1 MNSNE
6 IFQQGVNNLNSGN
19 FSEAR
24 KFFKKILR
32 QKVDANALSLLA
44 ICDLQENNLH
54 DGVTGLE
61 KALKIDPN
69 NEIARANIIPAKT
82 NYGINLVKGHNNVEA
97 KKVFKSLIDSN
108 QAIPEVFYNL
118 GNILMEELN
127 YDDALACFNKC
138 IALNDNFPLAYN
150 QKGLIYKNMNHL
162 EEAEDSFLNTIKLN
176 PNNDSAY
183 HNLGNIYFRLKKFD
197 KSKFFYEKAISLNP
211 KKDFILCNIVETDA
225 LMLNLNDY
233 KTNREKILNKIDLN
247 ESSFDPFFLLTLTDD
262 LEKIRKNNKKFVE
275 QNIKKITFKNKYNP
289 TNNNNNN
296 NKIRVGYIS
305 SDFRI
310 HAVGRLVQDIFQYHN
325 TERFEIFGYSL
336 FSKVDDEIYKTI
348 KKQFKNFRS
357 FDIEKLNTNAIIQA
371 IQQDSLD
378 VLIDLNGHTQ
388 GAKTEI
394 FNVKLAKYSIN
405 YLGYLATM
413 GMNDSYDFILADHYV
428 INDSEERYYD
438 EDVLRMD
445 KLFLPVNIQDSAEVP
460 VTRNEFNLPEDV
472 FIYCS
477 FNNPKKLNPEIIDL
491 WMKILSETENTVLF
505 IYLQEKQARENM
517 LGIAIDYKINSK
529 RIIFADF
536 LTDSKQYLRRYRACD
551 LFLDSYPFSAG
562 TTATD
567 CISTRTP
574 ILTLEGR
581 SYVSRMSSSILNSL
595 NQRHLITKTK
605 EEYIK
610 KAIAASKNKKVV
622 DYVDI
627 PNPTWIDSKSFVSN
641 LEKLISE
648 LD

>member
-1 MNSNE
+1 MSSNE

-19 FSEAR
+19 ITEAR

-32 QKVDANALSLLA
+32 KNVDANAIALLA

-54 DGVTGLE
+54 DGVIGLE
-61 KALKIDPN
+61 KALRIDPN
-69 NEIARANIIPAKT
+69 NEIARNNIIPAKT
-82 NYGINLVKGHNNVEA
+82 NYGIQLAKVSNNIEA

-118 GNILMEELN
+118 GNILMDEFN
-127 YDDALACFNKC
+127 YDSAIECFNKC
-138 IALNDNFPLAYN
+138 LALNHNFSLAHN
-150 QKGLIYKNMNHL
+150 QKGLIYKNMNRL
-162 EEAEDSFLNTIKLN
+162 EEAENSFLDSINLN

-183 HNLGNIYFRLKKFD
+183 HNLGNIYFRLKKFE
-197 KSKFFYEKAISLNP
+197 KSKIFYEKALGLNP
-211 KKDFILCNIVETDA
+211 KKDFILSNIAETDSI
-225 LMLNLNDY
+225 MLNLEDY
-233 KTNREKILNKIDLN
+233 KVNRNQILNKIDSN

-262 LEKIRKNNKKFVE
+262 LEKIRKNNKNYVH
-275 QNIKKITFKNKYNP
+275 QNIRKITFKNKYNP
-289 TNNNNNN
+289 TL
-296 NKIRVGYIS
+296 NKKIKVGYIS
-305 SDFRI
+305 SDFRT
-310 HAVGRLVQDIFQYHN
+310 HAVGRVVQDIFQYHD

-336 FSKVDDEIYKTI
+336 FSKVDDEIYKAI

-357 FDIEKLNTNAIIQA
+357 FDLEKLNTNDIIQA
-371 IQQDSLD
+371 IQNDSLD

-405 YLGYLATM
+405 YLGYLGTM
-413 GMNDSYDFILADHYV
+413 GMNDSYDFILADNYV
-428 INDSEERYYD
+428 ISDSHERYYD
-438 EDVLRMD
+438 EDILRMD
-445 KLFLPVNIQDSAEVP
+445 KLYIPVNIQESPDFTVARS
-460 VTRNEFNLPEDV
+460 EFNLPEDM

-491 WMKILSETENTVLF
+491 WMKILSDTKDTALF
-505 IYLQEKQARENM
+505 IYLPEKKARENM
-517 LGIAIDYKINSK
+517 LDIAKNYKINTN
-529 RIIFADF
+529 RILFADF

-574 ILTLEGR
+574 ILTLKGK
-581 SYVSRMSSSILNSL
+581 SFVSRMSSSILNSL
-595 NQRHLITKTK
+595 NQGHLITKTK
-605 EEYIK
+605 EEYLQ
-610 KAIAASKNKKVV
+610 KAILASKNKKEV

-627 PNPTWIDSKSFVSN
+627 PNPTGIDSKSFISN
-641 LEKLISE
+641 LERLISE

>member
-19 FSEAR
+19 LSEAR
-24 KFFKKILR
+24 KSFKKILR
-32 QKVDANALSLLA
+32 QKIDANAISLLA

-54 DGVTGLE
+54 DGVMGLE
-61 KALKIDPN
+61 KALRIDPN
-69 NEIARANIIPAKT
+69 NEIARQNIIPAKT
-82 NYGINLVKGHNNVEA
+82 NYGIQLLKGHDNTEA

-118 GNILMEELN
+118 GNIHMEEFN
-127 YDDALACFNKC
+127 YDYALECFNKC
-138 IALNDNFPLAYN
+138 LALNHNFPLAHN
-150 QKGLIYKNMNHL
+150 QKGLIYKNMNRL
-162 EEAEDSFLNTIKLN
+162 EDAENSFLESIKLN

-183 HNLGNIYFRLKKFD
+183 HNLGNIYFRLKKFE
-197 KSKFFYEKAISLNP
+197 KSKLFFEKALDLNP
-211 KKDFILCNIVETDA
+211 KKGFILSNIVETDC
-225 LMLNLNDY
+225 LMLNLEEY
-233 KTNREKILNKIDLN
+233 KVNRDQILNNIDLN

-262 LEKIRKNNKKFVE
+262 LEKIRKNNKNYVD
-275 QNIKKITFKNKYNP
+275 QNIRKITFKNKYNP
-289 TNNNNNN
+289 TL
-296 NKIRVGYIS
+296 NKKIKVGYIS
-305 SDFRI
+305 SDFRT
-310 HAVGRLVQDIFQYHN
+310 HAVGRVVQDIFQYHD

-336 FSKVDDEIYKTI
+336 FSQVDDEIYKII

-357 FDIEKLNTNAIIQA
+357 FDLEKLNTNDIIQS

-378 VLIDLNGHTQ
+378 VLIDLNGHTH

-394 FNVKLAKYSIN
+394 FNVKLAKYAIN
-405 YLGYLATM
+405 YLGYLGTM
-413 GMNDSYDFILADHYV
+413 GMNNSYDFILADHYV
-428 INDSEERYYD
+428 IDDSHEKYYD
-438 EDVLRMD
+438 EDILRMD
-445 KLFLPVNIQDSAEVP
+445 KLFLPVNIQDSPDVS
-460 VTRNEFNLPEDV
+460 VTRDEFNLPEDV

-491 WMKILSETENTVLF
+491 WMKILSDTDDTVLL
-505 IYLQEKQARENM
+505 IYLPEKKARENM
-517 LGIAIDYKINSK
+517 LDIAKIYKVNTN
-529 RIIFADF
+529 RILFADF

-574 ILTLEGR
+574 ILTLEGQ
-581 SYVSRMSSSILNSL
+581 SFVSRMSSSILNSL
-595 NQRHLITKTK
+595 DQGHLITNSK
-605 EEYIK
+605 EEYVK

-627 PNPTWIDSKSFVSN
+627 PKPTGIDSKSFISN
-641 LEKLISE
+641 LEELIAE
-648 LD
+648 LE

>member
-24 KFFKKILR
+24 KYFKKILR
-32 QKVDANALSLLA
+32 QKVDANAISLLA
-44 ICDLQENNLH
+44 ICDLQENNFN
-54 DGVTGLE
+54 DGVIGLE

-69 NEIARANIIPAKT
+69 NEIARKNIIPAKT
-82 NYGINLVKGHNNVEA
+82 NYGIQLVKGQNNVEA

-108 QAIPEVFYNL
+108 KAIPEVFYNL

-138 IALNDNFPLAYN
+138 LALNDNFSLAHN
-150 QKGLIYKNMNHL
+150 QKGLVYKNMNRL
-162 EEAEDSFLNTIKLN
+162 EDAENSFLNSINVN
-176 PNNDSAY
+176 PNDDSAY
-183 HNLGNIYFRLKKFD
+183 HNLGNIYIKLKKFE
-197 KSKFFYEKAISLNP
+197 KSKFFYEKALSLNP
-211 KKDFILCNIVETDA
+211 KKDFILSNIVETDA
-225 LMLNLNDY
+225 LMLNLKDY
-233 KTNREKILNKIDLN
+233 KTNRGKILNKIDLN

-262 LEKIRKNNKKFVE
+262 LEKIRKNNKNYVD

-289 TNNNNNN
+289 THN

-305 SDFRI
+305 SDFRT
-310 HAVGRLVQDIFQYHN
+310 HAVGRVVKDIFQYHN

-336 FSKVDDEIYKTI
+336 FSEVDDEIYKSI

-357 FDIEKLNTNAIIQA
+357 FDLEKLNTNDIIQS
-371 IQQDSLD
+371 IQDDSLD

-394 FNVKLAKYSIN
+394 FNFKLAKYSVN
-405 YLGYLATM
+405 YLGYLGTM
-413 GMNDSYDFILADHYV
+413 GMNNSYDYILADHYV
-428 INDSEERYYD
+428 IDDSHERYYD

-445 KLFLPVNIQDSAEVP
+445 KLYLPMHIQDSPDVS
-460 VTRNEFNLPEDV
+460 VTRDEFNLPEDKY
-472 FIYCS
+472 IYCS

-491 WMKILSETENTVLF
+491 WMKILSATDETVLF
-505 IYLQEKQARENM
+505 IYLPDKKARENM
-517 LGIAIDYKINSK
+517 LAIAMNYKINSN
-529 RIIFADF
+529 RILFADF
-536 LTDSKQYLRRYRACD
+536 LNDNKQYLRRYRACD

-574 ILTLEGR
+574 ILTLSGQ
-581 SYVSRMSSSILNSL
+581 SFVSRMSSSILNSL
-595 NQRHLITKTK
+595 NQGHLITNSK

-610 KAIAASKNKKVV
+610 KAIGASKNKKIVE
-622 DYVDI
+622 YVDM
-627 PNPTWIDSKSFVSN
+627 PNPTGIDARSFVIN

>member
-1 MNSNE
+1 MSSNKL
-6 IFQQGVNNLNSGN
+6 FQQGVNNLNSGDIK
-19 FSEAR
+19 EAR
-24 KFFKKILR
+24 KSFKKILR
-32 QKVDANALSLLA
+32 KKVDSNAIALLA

-54 DGVTGLE
+54 DGVIGLE
-61 KALKIDPN
+61 KALRIDPN
-69 NEIARANIIPAKT
+69 NEIARNNIIPAKT
-82 NYGINLVKGHNNVEA
+82 NYGIQLAKGGNNVEA

-118 GNILMEELN
+118 GNILMDEFN
-127 YDDALACFNKC
+127 YDYAIDCFNKC
-138 IALNDNFPLAYN
+138 LALNHNFSLAHN
-150 QKGLIYKNMNHL
+150 QKGLIYKNMNRL
-162 EEAEDSFLNTIKLN
+162 EEAENSFLDSINLN

-183 HNLGNIYFRLKKFD
+183 HNLGNIYFRLKKLE
-197 KSKFFYEKAISLNP
+197 KSKIFYEKALDLNP
-211 KKDFILCNIVETDA
+211 KKDFILSNIVEIDA

-233 KTNREKILNKIDLN
+233 KTNREEILNKINLN

-262 LEKIRKNNKKFVE
+262 LEKISKNNKKFVD

-289 TNNNNNN
+289 TNNN
-296 NKIRVGYIS
+296 KIRVGYIS
-305 SDFRI
+305 SDFRT

-357 FDIEKLNTNAIIQA
+357 FDLEKLNTNAIIQT

-405 YLGYLATM
+405 YLGYLGTM

-428 INDSEERYYD
+428 INDSEEMYYD

-445 KLFLPVNIQDSAEVP
+445 KLFLPVNIQFSADVP

-517 LGIAIDYKINSK
+517 LGIAIDYKINSN

-595 NQRHLITKTK
+595 NQGHLITKTK
-605 EEYIK
+605 EEYTK

-627 PNPTWIDSKSFVSN
+627 PNPTGIDSKSFVSN

-648 LD
+648 LE